1 MTNQSIK
8 LNREIAREKKV
19 SPEESDHIWECNEI
33 RQATASETTEMY
45 CALKSCRTRTCGGS
59 AQPLLH
65 ALSLASE
72 TCVVLSLDLELELQI
87 KGNHSKQGN
96 ESSVISREK
105 AMWACLSWRLLC
117 WKWHVLL
124 NMYFQGVGKAW
135 AAWPNDLLT
144 GQHLHSQ
151 HCRAEDSQAIEY
163 FISTWWTRFCINCT
177 QRINPNYSVLGSQL
191 CLEICSARHFMSQL
205 LSSIFPK
212 ARHWFFLSSVLC
224 LTSSDWCGLLQCFI
238 WISAKCC
245 PKFSFS
251 LKKKHNKI
259 PIITGS
265 NFCHLGELGF
275 FLLFAVVPHY
285 SSCEICVLSNM
296 EATKTFTFT
305 FAITSRNYAI
315 YMSSALQRSAQGITV
330 WAPGA
335 MGWRSLWAG
344 LWRNLKSRKV
354 EIKQPYWDRGRK
366 IFVHSLHQGLCQ
378 PWVFIC
384 QPGGVSS
391 VQAKE
396 WGAPFIHGGQ

>member
-1 MTNQSIK
+1 MLCTEELQNTDLWWLCPASPACSLLGLGKLCCALLGFGAGAPNQGKSIK
-8 LNREIAREKKV
+8 SRE
-19 SPEESDHIWECNEI
+19 W
-33 RQATASETTEMY
+33 
-45 CALKSCRTRTCGGS
+45 
-59 AQPLLH
+59 
-65 ALSLASE
+65 
-72 TCVVLSLDLELELQI
+72 
-87 KGNHSKQGN
+87 
-96 ESSVISREK
+96 VISREK

-191 CLEICSARHFMSQL
+191 WLEICSARHFISQL

-251 LKKKHNKI
+251 LKKK
-259 PIITGS
+259 
-265 NFCHLGELGF
+265 
-275 FLLFAVVPHY
+275 
-285 SSCEICVLSNM
+285 
-296 EATKTFTFT
+296 
-305 FAITSRNYAI
+305 
-315 YMSSALQRSAQGITV
+315 AQQN
-330 WAPGA
+330 P
-335 MGWRSLWAG
+335 
-344 LWRNLKSRKV
+344 NNNQ
-354 EIKQPYWDRGRK
+354 E
-366 IFVHSLHQGLCQ
+366 
-378 PWVFIC
+378 
-384 QPGGVSS
+384 
-391 VQAKE
+391 
-396 WGAPFIHGGQ
+396 